1 MIKKDLTL
9 RGLLM
14 DSKIQKWQVGAH
26 EINDIKL
33 LVQGN
38 AYEEKYRVL
47 MPITEIITERGVE
60 YVDVAAIIDEREWP
74 SIEKAIDD
82 AAEEQGR

>member
-26 EINDIKL
+26 EIIHTINDIKL

-60 YVDVAAIIDEREWP
+60 
-74 SIEKAIDD
+74 S
-82 AAEEQGR
+82 